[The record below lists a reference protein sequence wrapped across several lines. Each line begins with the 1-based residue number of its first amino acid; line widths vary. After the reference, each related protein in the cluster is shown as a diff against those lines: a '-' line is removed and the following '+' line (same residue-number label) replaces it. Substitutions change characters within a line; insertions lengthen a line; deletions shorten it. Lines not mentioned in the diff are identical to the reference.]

1 MKNLIWSFAA
11 LLIIA
16 CNPIDTATQQAMKA
30 KQEQIAG
37 EKASDGQLLT
47 GLKVTETSSGVR
59 NEINFKDGKRHGEA
73 KAFYPNGKIWKLNNY
88 KENALDGVA
97 RIYYRNGKVKR
108 ESHYTNDERDGKYTE
123 YFKSGNPKFQVEH
136 VMGKPKLGYFSKDY
150 RGEEEPKPALSYTE
164 DERRYSETGKRIKV
178 IFEIDTEAVPA
189 RGEPVEFFLLP
200 KGESWDE
207 LSADDVAKY
216 KISRGP
222 DYGQAYITI
231 KLEKGQYAAIDDSL
245 VAVFLFKND
254 VPVAI
259 FRSIKLSYEN
269 F

>member
-1 MKNLIWSFAA
+1 MRNLIWSFAA
-11 LLIIA
+11 IVLIA
-16 CNPIDTATQQAMKA
+16 CNPIDPATQQAMKL
-30 KQEQIAG
+30 KQEQIEREQG
-37 EKASDGQLLT
+37 EDTKLLT
-47 GLKVTETSSGVR
+47 GLKVTETSAGVR
-59 NEINFKDGKRHGEA
+59 NEVNYKDGKRHGEA

-88 KENALDGVA
+88 KDNALNGVA

-108 ESHYTNDERDGKYTE
+108 ESHYTNNERDGKYTE
-123 YFKSGNPKFQVEH
+123 FFKSGNPKFQVEH

-150 RGEEEPKPALSYTE
+150 RGEEEPKPALSYLE

-189 RGEPVEFFLLP
+189 RGNPVEFFLLP
-200 KGESWDE
+200 KDQSWDE
-207 LSADDVAKY
+207 LGADDVAKY
-216 KISRGP
+216 KIARGP
-222 DYGQAYITI
+222 DYGQAFLTI
-231 KLEKGQYAAIDDSL
+231 ELEQGEYAAIDHSL

-259 FRSIKLSYEN
+259 SRSIKLSYEN